1 MIRIPF
7 TVHGPTAYGQCAP
20 GRAAYFI
27 KHPSKPT
34 LSRRDVRIDGR
45 PGIFRQWVCM
55 DAAGFWAVADTP
67 QESYRLYRIVR
78 GTP

>member
-7 TVHGPTAYGQCAP
+7 TVHGPSACGQCAP

-34 LSRRDVRIDGR
+34 IGRRMVRVGDR
-45 PGIFRQWVCM
+45 GIFRQWLCM

-67 QESYRLYRIVR
+67 QESYRLYLIVR